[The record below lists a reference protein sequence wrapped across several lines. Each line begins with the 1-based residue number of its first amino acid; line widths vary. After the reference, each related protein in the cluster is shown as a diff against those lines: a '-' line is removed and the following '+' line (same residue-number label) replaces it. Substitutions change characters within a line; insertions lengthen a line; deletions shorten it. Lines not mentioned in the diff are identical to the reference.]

1 MLSHNELVEIDADEQ
16 EQQRLKRIFNAE
28 IKKLI
33 EAVLFTRKEPV
44 SLKELS
50 KVHPII
56 NKSET
61 LILTRELMREYFYF
75 TSALEIVELT
85 ENRFEMRLKTP
96 ILNSIEPFTQGDMFR
111 KSDLKT
117 LSVIIFF
124 QPTATKKKLR
134 KKLGTKSTLYTTLR
148 RLKEFGFI
156 EEINN
161 TFLLTQQTFD
171 YFKIKEKNVEE
182 LKKKLMQY
190 LHQH

>member
-50 KVHPII
+50 KVHPNI

-124 QPTATKKKLR
+124 QPNATKKKLR
-134 KKLGTKSTLYTTLR
+134 KKLGTTSTLYTTLR